1 MLISIQTEMK
11 NLKHQIDYNISVL
24 QSMERGM
31 NDDDDAILVDGP
43 QLPLCTDDDV
53 CAMEL
58 ALDNTDYQKR
68 LVRYF
73 MCSD

>member
-11 NLKHQIDYNISVL
+11 NLKHQINYNTSVL

-43 QLPLCTDDDV
+43 
-53 CAMEL
+53 
-58 ALDNTDYQKR
+58 
-68 LVRYF
+68 
-73 MCSD
+73 